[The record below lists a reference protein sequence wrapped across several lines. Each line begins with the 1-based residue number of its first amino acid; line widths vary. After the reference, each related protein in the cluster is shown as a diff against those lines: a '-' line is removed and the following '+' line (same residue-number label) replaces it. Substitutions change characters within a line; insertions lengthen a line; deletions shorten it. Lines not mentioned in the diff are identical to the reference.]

1 MDANRLN
8 AFFAAL
14 APMRQNSSTD
24 KLTTANLQQLFDTL
38 APLRT
43 KARQAVR
50 PAPSATALVQ
60 AFEELKAPLAR
71 ERARVGLL
79 NPWKIAGLKR
89 NELRNAAT
97 LAGLWSED
105 FGGATSRHF
114 LASYLS
120 RAIPEISWGEEL
132 TPGYRI
138 RTELCPMNDRTD
150 RVDLVVETAA
160 HLIAIEIKIDAGLG
174 REQLERYLVAM
185 NGLANLTRRTP
196 HVILLAPFS
205 SEVPGIRSTSWQDV
219 AIAARGAAGAR
230 GHDRDFVRQLIVR
243 FADHIVDF

>member
-1 MDANRLN
+1 MDANQLN
-8 AFFAAL
+8 AFFTAL

-38 APLRT
+38 APLRA
-43 KARQAVR
+43 KAHPAVR

-60 AFEELKAPLAR
+60 AFDELKAPMAR
-71 ERARVGLL
+71 ERARGGLL

-89 NELRNAAT
+89 NELRNAAV
-97 LAGLWSED
+97 LAGLWSWD
-105 FGGATSRHF
+105 FGGVTSRSF
-114 LASYLS
+114 IASYLS
-120 RAIPEISWGEEL
+120 RAIPEIAWDEEL

-150 RVDLVVETAA
+150 RVDLVIETAA
-160 HLIAIEIKIDAGLG
+160 HLVAIEVKIDAGLG

-185 NGLANLTRRTP
+185 NGLAHLTHRTP

-205 SEVPGIRSTSWQDV
+205 SEMPGVRSTSWRDIAV
-219 AIAARGAAGAR
+219 AARAVAGR
-230 GHDRDFVRQLIVR
+230 RSRDRDVIQQLITR
-243 FADHIVDF
+243 FADHIIDF